1 MLVSARTYQQ
11 CQEHGKAS
19 YHTGLIFH
27 QSASSSRAHAQA
39 VKRAQEMLLLH
50 QSGSVKIGEV
60 IRYVINPDHQ
70 SRNASILIANSYTLT
85 YTPSLDHILPSP
97 AELHVKIKNTSA
109 IPLRAAYLH
118 GPYTLYTACYPS
130 TFDPNYKSDKPWE
143 HDVPQFEPNL
153 KAGGSW
159 HAQLTVPERIRET
172 ADKAN
177 AKRTIHGGLPSITW
191 VIEISSQV
199 IFSTSAAVHF
209 DLLVGRD
216 GKSVDL
222 GTQLAGI
229 IGSTHDS
236 PGRLQDHQEGKKNRD
251 GHGAA
256 QPKGVFS
263 NAVNVVVDDTT
274 SLWSKPGLPEWNDED
289 KDRSKKREYPD
300 PGEED
305 FFQYGPALGRK
316 SRESLHTGEK
326 PKEDRRRR
334 KVHLVVLTH
343 GLHSNLGAD
352 LLYLKESIDITARQA
367 REDARKRKARRR
379 VGEQKQTPE
388 EMRHTDTQPTNNDT
402 GPRSGP
408 PEGGQEGMDNR
419 ETADDDEEEV
429 IVRGFTGN
437 AVRTERGIQYL
448 GKRLAKYVLSMTYP
462 DQPFLPIKKSA
473 TRKISRAFTGSDP
486 PDTHTG
492 LPAHS
497 QSSIKWEGKN
507 PDNLAYKISSI
518 SFIGHSLGG
527 LTQMYAIAYIHKH
540 SPHFFDEIKPINFI
554 TMASPLLGLS
564 NENPM
569 YVKFALDFGLVGRTG
584 QDLGLTWRAPTMVRS
599 GWGAMIGGIGSE
611 AQRAHRHQDPGAK
624 PLLRVLP
631 TGPAHKVLKMFRN
644 RTVYSNVVND
654 GIVPLRTSCLLFLDW
669 RGLGRVEKA
678 RRENGLVG
686 TMAGWGWAEITG
698 ANSSAHRPPR
708 AAIDGGNSSQTGESG
723 DDREGTNT
731 PTRKGQGR
739 TVPQP
744 TANATEDDNE
754 DQDAEQTDSQT
765 PSSTQVQPFQDETYD
780 AEKAKNSSPQQP
792 THPLAGLLSFLRP
805 NSSKSHHHPH
815 KHRQIYERS
824 QTKAGDTADDG
835 DDEATSTGNMITS
848 KKRPTATRGDSQIG
862 DAEHLFAPPK
872 TTFFEAAGDVLNP
885 PLPTQ
890 EFLINPSSR
899 PRTIFH
905 DRIYHPNDIPP
916 PPPKKSKIGIS
927 RSFSTDSRN
936 GIPRSSKATDRHD
949 NNADSSGMKVEEKI
963 ARAYHKDLSWRKVL
977 VRLEPDA
984 HNNMIVRRMF
994 SNAYGWPVIK
1004 HLCDTHFA
1012 DTYAATTADTQ
1023 ESNEEQAKPMA
1034 EGVGSDG
1041 EEVKGQSQPPDRTGS
1056 ENREAKDEVPELRV
1070 GNGHESSMSFAM
1082 GRRQRSETLDS
1093 ADWDDRFFEP
1103 TDDDDDD
1110 DIDFPVAARQRSHS
1124 QYDGTGPALLG
1135 EEDAQPSI
1143 PKGTSQTEIASF
1155 LTAEPNE
1162 MGYDGHVNQENDT
1175 PERQKGDPSR
1185 ANMAR
1190 AAVSAGSTSGVGLR
1204 RSVGEHLELP
1214 SRTRKIDVS
1223 DA

>member
-1 MLVSARTYQQ
+1 MLILARTYQQ
-11 CQEHGKAS
+11 SQEDGKDS
-19 YHTGLIFH
+19 HHPGLIFH
-27 QSASSSRAHAQA
+27 QPASSSRAHAEA
-39 VKRAQEMLLLH
+39 TRRAKKMLLLH
-50 QSGSVKIGEV
+50 QTGSVKIGEV
-60 IRYVINPDHQ
+60 IRYVIPPEHHARGAF
-70 SRNASILIANSYTLT
+70 SLTANSYTLT
-85 YTPSLDHILPSP
+85 YTPSLDRILPSP
-97 AELHVKIKNTSA
+97 PQLHVKIKNTSA

-143 HDVPQFEPNL
+143 LDVPQFEANL

-172 ADKAN
+172 AGKAN
-177 AKRTIHGGLPSITW
+177 VKRTTDGGIPSITW

-209 DLLVGRD
+209 ELLVGRD

-222 GTQLAGI
+222 GTQIAGLM
-229 IGSTHDS
+229 GSTHDS
-236 PGRLQDHQEGKKNRD
+236 PGKLQDHQEGKKNRD

-263 NAVNVVVDDTT
+263 SAISVVVDDTT
-274 SLWSKPGLPEWNDED
+274 SLWNKPALPEWDDEGN
-289 KDRSKKREYPD
+289 DRSKKHEYPD

-305 FFQYGPALGRK
+305 FFQYGAALGRK
-316 SRESLHTGEK
+316 SMESLKTGGK
-326 PKEDRRRR
+326 PKAKRRRR
-334 KVHLVVLTH
+334 NIHLVVLTH

-352 LLYLKESIDITARQA
+352 LLYLKESIDITAKQA
-367 REDARKRKARRR
+367 REDARKRKARQRE
-379 VGEQKQTPE
+379 GEQKPRSGE
-388 EMRHTDTQPTNNDT
+388 VRNADTQPTNNDP
-402 GPRSGP
+402 GPRPGP

-419 ETADDDEEEV
+419 ETGGEEDEEEEV

-473 TRKISRAFTGSDP
+473 ARKISRALTSSDP
-486 PDTHTG
+486 PDTHGG

-497 QSSIKWEGKN
+497 HSSIHREYKN
-507 PDNLAYKISSI
+507 PDHLAYKISSI

-527 LTQMYAIAYIHKH
+527 LVQMYAIAYIHKH
-540 SPHFFDEIKPINFI
+540 SPRFFDEIKPINFI

-564 NENPM
+564 NENPI

-599 GWGAMIGGIGSE
+599 GWGAMIGGIGTD

-698 ANSSAHRPPR
+698 ANSSAHRQPR
-708 AAIDGGNSSQTGESG
+708 ATVDGGNSSQTGESG

-744 TANATEDDNE
+744 AENATEDDNE
-754 DQDAEQTDSQT
+754 NQGGEESDPQAH
-765 PSSTQVQPFQDETYD
+765 SSNQAQPFEDEAYD
-780 AEKAKNSSPQQP
+780 AEKAKRSSAQQP
-792 THPLAGLLSFLRP
+792 VHPLAGLLSFLRP
-805 NSSKSHHHPH
+805 SSSKSHHHPH

-835 DDEATSTGNMITS
+835 DDEATSAANTSTS
-848 KKRPTATRGDSQIG
+848 KKRPIATRGDSQIE
-862 DAEHLFAPPK
+862 DPENLFAPPK
-872 TTFFEAAGDVLNP
+872 TTFFEAAGDVLKP
-885 PLPTQ
+885 PLPTE
-890 EFLINPSSR
+890 EFLVNPSSR

-905 DRIYHPNDIPP
+905 DRVYHPHDIPP
-916 PPPKKSKIGIS
+916 PPS
-927 RSFSTDSRN
+927 RKARANSFSSDSRN
-936 GIPRSSKATDRHD
+936 GIPRSAKATQEH
-949 NNADSSGMKVEEKI
+949 NTTADTSGMKVEEKI

-994 SNAYGWPVIK
+994 ANAYGWPVIK

-1012 DTYAATTADTQ
+1012 DTYAATTADTI
-1023 ESNEEQAKPMA
+1023 ESNEDRAKPMA
-1034 EGVGSDG
+1034 EGVGSHG
-1041 EEVKGQSQPPDRTGS
+1041 EEVNDQLQDPPDRTGG
-1056 ENREAKDEVPELRV
+1056 ERRDAKDEVSKLRF
-1070 GNGHESSMSFAM
+1070 GPESSMSIAM
-1082 GRRQRSETLDS
+1082 GLRKRSETLDS

-1110 DIDFPVAARQRSHS
+1110 DIDFPVAARQRPQS
-1124 QYDGTGPALLG
+1124 QYDGTSPAIAG
-1135 EEDAQPSI
+1135 ERECGLSTSER
-1143 PKGTSQTEIASF
+1143 TSQTELAIFITS
-1155 LTAEPNE
+1155 EPKELKNIE
-1162 MGYDGHVNQENDT
+1162 HAGQEKIGL
-1175 PERQKGDPSR
+1175 ERQVGDPAQVSLSGTS
-1185 ANMAR
+1185 AS
-1190 AAVSAGSTSGVGLR
+1190 AASTSGLGLR
-1204 RSVGEHLELP
+1204 RSGGEQLELP
-1214 SRTRKIDVS
+1214 SRTRKIDVR

>member
-1 MLVSARTYQQ
+1 MLISARTYQLSQ
-11 CQEHGKAS
+11 VDGKHS
-19 YHTGLIFH
+19 HHTGLTFH
-27 QSASSSRAHAQA
+27 QASSTRAHAA
-39 VKRAQEMLLLH
+39 AARRANRMLLLH
-50 QSGSVKIGEV
+50 QTGSVKIGEV
-60 IRYVINPDHQ
+60 IRYTV
-70 SRNASILIANSYTLT
+70 T
-85 YTPSLDHILPSP
+85 YTPSSDRIIPSP
-97 AELHVKIKNTSA
+97 SELHVKIKNTSA

-143 HDVPQFEPNL
+143 SDVPQFEPNL

-159 HAQLTVPERIRET
+159 YAQLTVPERIRET
-172 ADKAN
+172 AGKAN
-177 AKRTIHGGLPSITW
+177 VKRTTDGGIPSVTW

-209 DLLVGRD
+209 ELVVGRD
-216 GKSVDL
+216 GKSLDL
-222 GTQLAGI
+222 GTQMTGM
-229 IGSTHDS
+229 IGATHES
-236 PGRLQDHQEGKKNRD
+236 PGKLQDHQEGKRHRD
-251 GHGAA
+251 GRGAA
-256 QPKGVFS
+256 QPTGVFS
-263 NAVNVVVDDTT
+263 SAINVVVDDTT
-274 SLWSKPGLPEWNDED
+274 SLWNKPALPEWDDEG

-305 FFQYGPALGRK
+305 FFQYGAALDRK
-316 SRESLHTGEK
+316 IGEPLSTK
-326 PKEDRRRR
+326 GEPKEKRRRR
-334 KVHLVVLTH
+334 DIHLVVLTH

-352 LLYLKESIDITARQA
+352 MLYLKESIDVTARQA
-367 REDARKRKARRR
+367 REDARKRKARQR
-379 VGEQKQTPE
+379 GQDEKQNPGQVTNVDE
-388 EMRHTDTQPTNNDT
+388 EPMSNGV

-408 PEGGQEGMDNR
+408 PEGGQEGMDDR
-419 ETADDDEEEV
+419 KTAADDDDDEEV

-473 TRKISRAFTGSDP
+473 TRKISRALTGSDP

-497 QSSIKWEGKN
+497 HSSVRRESKN

-527 LTQMYAIAYIHKH
+527 LIQMYAIAYIHKH

-554 TMASPLLGLS
+554 AMASPLLGLS
-564 NENPM
+564 NENPI

-599 GWGAMIGGIGSE
+599 GWGAMIGGIGTE
-611 AQRAHRHQDPGAK
+611 AQRAHRHHDPGAK

-669 RGLGRVEKA
+669 RGLDRVEKA

-698 ANSSAHRPPR
+698 ANSSAHRHPR
-708 AAIDGGNSSQTGESG
+708 ATADGGNSSQTGESG
-723 DDREGTNT
+723 DERDGINAH
-731 PTRKGQGR
+731 TRKGQGR

-744 TANATEDDNE
+744 AANATEDDNGT
-754 DQDAEQTDSQT
+754 QDEEQPDSQ
-765 PSSTQVQPFQDETYD
+765 SQSIKQAQPFEDETYD
-780 AEKAKNSSPQQP
+780 AEKAKHSSAQQP
-792 THPLAGLLSFLRP
+792 AHPLAGLLSFLRP
-805 NSSKSHHHPH
+805 NASKSHLHPH
-815 KHRQIYERS
+815 KHRRIYERS
-824 QTKAGDTADDG
+824 QTKAGDIAHDG
-835 DDEATSTGNMITS
+835 DDEATSAANTS
-848 KKRPTATRGDSQIG
+848 TLKKRPVATRGASQMA
-862 DAEHLFAPPK
+862 DPENLFAPPK

-885 PLPTQ
+885 PLPTE
-890 EFLINPSSR
+890 EFLVNPSSR

-905 DRIYHPNDIPP
+905 DRVYHPDDIPP
-916 PPPKKSKIGIS
+916 PPPRKVRTGIA
-927 RSFSTDSRN
+927 RSLSSGSRN
-936 GIPRSSKATDRHD
+936 GIPRASNDTHGPNNDAD
-949 NNADSSGMKVEEKI
+949 NSGMKVEEKI

-1012 DTYAATTADTQ
+1012 DTYAAKTADTK
-1023 ESNEEQAKPMA
+1023 ESNEERAKPME
-1034 EGVGSDG
+1034 EGVGSHG
-1041 EEVKGQSQPPDRTGS
+1041 EEVKNQLQKQHGRTGS
-1056 ENREAKDEVPELRV
+1056 ERREAKDEVPELR
-1070 GNGHESSMSFAM
+1070 GGHESSMSMAV
-1082 GRRQRSETLDS
+1082 GLRRRSDTLDS

-1110 DIDFPVAARQRSHS
+1110 DIDFPLVARQRSHS
-1124 QYDGTGPALLG
+1124 QSDGTGHAVTGGSEP
-1135 EEDAQPSI
+1135 QSSMS
-1143 PKGTSQTEIASF
+1143 KGTGQTDVASV
-1155 LTAEPNE
+1155 LTAEPKQME
-1162 MGYDGHVNQENDT
+1162 DHEHARPEDAL
-1175 PERQKGDPSR
+1175 PERQGQGPSGVR
-1185 ANMAR
+1185 PPML
-1190 AAVSAGSTSGVGLR
+1190 SAGSMTSVGLR
-1204 RSVGEHLELP
+1204 CLGGTQVELP
-1214 SRTRKIDVS
+1214 SRTRKIDVR

>member
-1 MLVSARTYQQ
+1 
-11 CQEHGKAS
+11 
-19 YHTGLIFH
+19 
-27 QSASSSRAHAQA
+27 
-39 VKRAQEMLLLH
+39 MLLLH
-50 QSGSVKIGEV
+50 QTGSVKIGEV
-60 IRYVINPDHQ
+60 IRYVIHPERGLEAH
-70 SRNASILIANSYTLT
+70 LVLTANSYTLT
-85 YTPSLDHILPSP
+85 YTPSLDRILPSP
-97 AELHVKIKNTSA
+97 PELHVKIKNTSA

-159 HAQLTVPERIRET
+159 YAQLTVPERIRET
-172 ADKAN
+172 AGKAN
-177 AKRTIHGGLPSITW
+177 VKRTTDGGIPSITW
-191 VIEISSQV
+191 VIEISSQI

-209 DLLVGRD
+209 ELLVGRD

-222 GTQLAGI
+222 GTQMAGMM
-229 IGSTHDS
+229 GSTHDS
-236 PGRLQDHQEGKKNRD
+236 PGKLQDHQEGKKHRD

-263 NAVNVVVDDTT
+263 SAIDVTVDDTT
-274 SLWSKPGLPEWNDED
+274 SLWNKPGLPEWDDEG

-305 FFQYGPALGRK
+305 FFQYGAALGRK
-316 SRESLHTGEK
+316 SRESINSGGEPK
-326 PKEDRRRR
+326 PKRQRR
-334 KVHLVVLTH
+334 KIHLVVLTH

-352 LLYLKESIDITARQA
+352 MLYLKESIDIAARQA
-367 REDARKRKARRR
+367 REDARKRKARQRAR
-379 VGEQKQTPE
+379 EQKRTPGE
-388 EMRHTDTQPTNNDT
+388 VENVDTEPANNDT

-419 ETADDDEEEV
+419 ETGDDDDEEEEV

-462 DQPFLPIKKSA
+462 DQPFLPIKKSV
-473 TRKISRAFTGSDP
+473 TKKMSRALTGSDP
-486 PDTHTG
+486 PDTYGG

-497 QSSIKWEGKN
+497 HSSIHRESKS
-507 PDNLAYKISSI
+507 PDHLAYKISSI
-518 SFIGHSLGG
+518 SFVGHSLGG
-527 LTQMYAIAYIHKH
+527 LIQTYAIAYIHKH

-564 NENPM
+564 NENPI

-698 ANSSAHRPPR
+698 ANSSAHRHSR
-708 AAIDGGNSSQTGESG
+708 TAIDGGNSSQTGESG
-723 DDREGTNT
+723 DDRDGTNT

-744 TANATEDDNE
+744 AANATEDDNA
-754 DQDAEQTDSQT
+754 DQDGEQSDPQT
-765 PSSTQVQPFQDETYD
+765 QPSIQVQPFEDETYD
-780 AEKAKNSSPQQP
+780 AEKAKHSSAQQP

-805 NSSKSHHHPH
+805 TSAKSHHHPH

-824 QTKAGDTADDG
+824 QTKAGDTAEDG
-835 DDEATSTGNMITS
+835 DDEATSAASTLTS
-848 KKRPTATRGDSQIG
+848 KKRPTATRGDSQIA
-862 DAEHLFAPPK
+862 DPENLFAPPK

-885 PLPTQ
+885 PLPTE
-890 EFLINPSSR
+890 EFLVNPSSR

-905 DRIYHPNDIPP
+905 DRVYHPDDIPP
-916 PPPKKSKIGIS
+916 PPPRKTRTGMA
-927 RSFSTDSRN
+927 RSFSSDSRN
-936 GIPRSSKATDRHD
+936 GIPRASNNPQEHSNNG
-949 NNADSSGMKVEEKI
+949 NNADTSGMKVEEKI

-1012 DTYAATTADTQ
+1012 DTYAATTADTK
-1023 ESNEEQAKPMA
+1023 ESNEERAKPMA
-1034 EGVGSDG
+1034 EGVGSHG
-1041 EEVKGQSQPPDRTGS
+1041 EEVNNQTQKLHARTGS
-1056 ENREAKDEVPELRV
+1056 ERREAKDGVPELRV
-1070 GNGHESSMSFAM
+1070 EHQSSMSFAM
-1082 GRRQRSETLDS
+1082 GLRQRSNTLDS
-1093 ADWDDRFFEP
+1093 ALWDDRFFEP

-1110 DIDFPVAARQRSHS
+1110 DIDFPVAARQRSHP
-1124 QYDGTGPALLG
+1124 QFDGTGPAIAG
-1135 EEDAQPSI
+1135 ERNPEPSM
-1143 PKGTSQTEIASF
+1143 PKGTSQTEVASF
-1155 LTAEPNE
+1155 LTAELKGMESNE
-1162 MGYDGHVNQENDT
+1162 HARPEDVNPQLQGGE
-1175 PERQKGDPSR
+1175 PSGASTTR
-1185 ANMAR
+1185 P
-1190 AAVSAGSTSGVGLR
+1190 SAPTGFTSGVGLR
-1204 RSVGEHLELP
+1204 SLGGKQLELP
-1214 SRTRKIDVS
+1214 SRTRKIDVR
-1223 DA
+1223 DD